1 MAIAPGRS
9 GRPGAGAP
17 ELEPSSPEELEQCPF
32 CEGREDRTPPEVL
45 ALPADGRRP
54 DSPGWQVRVVP
65 NKYPAFDH
73 QEVVVH
79 TPDHVRS
86 IAELGDDRLE
96 LVAEAWR
103 RRAGAAR
110 QSGFPH
116 VFAGI
121 NEGRAAGASLQH
133 THSQLVWLRSE
144 PPAAEAERAEGA
156 CRVCDYLRWEQDE
169 GARVVEE
176 RNGLLLLCPYAG
188 RSPYE
193 CLVAP
198 LEHEP
203 SGFDSDRLG
212 AGLAFVAEA
221 LRRLRMLD
229 EPRPANLWL
238 HEAGHWHLEL
248 LPRLSVFA
256 TLELGAGLYVN
267 TVAPEEAARA
277 LRG

>member
-17 ELEPSSPEELEQCPF
+17 ELEPSSPEQLERCPF
-32 CEGREDRTPPEVL
+32 CEGHEDRTPPEVL
-45 ALPADGRRP
+45 ALPSEGRRP
-54 DSPGWQVRVVP
+54 DTPGWQVRVVP

-86 IAELGDDRLE
+86 IAELDDGRLE

-103 RRAGAAR
+103 RRARAAR
-110 QSGFPH
+110 ESGYPH

-144 PPAAEAERAEGA
+144 PPAEEAERAEGT

-169 GARVVEE
+169 GARLVEE
-176 RNGLLLLCPYAG
+176 RDGLLLLCPYAG

-212 AGLAFVAEA
+212 AGLAFAAEA
-221 LRRLRMLD
+221 LRRLRLLD
-229 EPRPANLWL
+229 QPRPVNLWL